1 MSSDQINLPE
11 CIETDSKYGSRQLSE
26 LHEEIRQ
33 IYLSDNRPWVIGYSG
48 GKDSTTALQ
57 LVWYALTT
65 LPKQKLIKP
74 IYVISSDT
82 LVETPLVVD
91 HIHNSLKEIQKKA
104 EELSLPIYANLVKPK
119 LNDTFWVNLL
129 GKGYPIPYTRSRWCT
144 DRLKISPANRFILD
158 KVAEHGEVLLVLG
171 VRKAESVTRAQ
182 VINMRSI
189 KGTNLKSHTSLPG
202 AFVYPPIVDFSIEDV
217 WNYLLQVPS
226 PWGKA
231 YNNQYLF
238 DLYKSAN
245 SAECPLVI
253 DNTTPSCGNSR
264 FGCWACTVVN
274 KDHSME
280 SLIKSGEDWMKPLLK
295 FRNILSELNN
305 PARKHLYRDHR
316 RRDGKVYFKKGLY
329 NNSHDQN
336 EDDKSS
342 SKIIAWGQT
351 RIDKGLS
358 EKAVNLL
365 QSLGLEVKER
375 DKEGGLPQI
384 LLRELLKVHVKIQET
399 RPDISIISIEELEN
413 IRTLWKTEQNDW
425 IDQVPIIHFEA
436 TGQNL
441 DWIEDDVTSFGKD
454 ARNILNKI
462 CRNNN
467 IPVDLVV
474 ALLDLEKQHHGM
486 SRRSNIYKKI
496 DAIFRK
502 DWRSIEEVQLDN

>member
-1 MSSDQINLPE
+1 MSADQIGLSFNKGD
-11 CIETDSKYGSRQLSE
+11 TKYGGRWLSE
-26 LHEEIRQ
+26 LHGEIRQ
-33 IYLSDNRPWVIGYSG
+33 IYLSDNRPWVIGFSG

-57 LVWYALTT
+57 LVWYSLNK

-91 HIHNSLKEIQKKA
+91 HIHNSLEEIQKKA
-104 EELSLPIYANLVKPK
+104 KELDLPIYTTLVKPE

-144 DRLKISPANRFILD
+144 DRLKISPANRFIL
-158 KVAEHGEVLLVLG
+158 KRVAEHGEILLILG
-171 VRKAESVTRAQ
+171 VRKSESATRAQ

-189 KGTNLKSHTSLPG
+189 KGTILKSHTSLPG
-202 AFVYPPIVDFSIEDV
+202 AFVYAPIVDFSIEDV

-226 PWGKA
+226 PWGNT

-264 FGCWACTVVN
+264 FGCWACTVVK

-280 SLIKSGEDWMKPLLK
+280 SLVESGEDWMKPLLN
-295 FRNILSELNN
+295 FRNILSELND
-305 PARKHLYRDHR
+305 PSLKHLYRDHR
-316 RRDGKVYFKKGLY
+316 RRDGKVYFKKDRY
-329 NNSHDQN
+329 ENNNQS
-336 EDDKSS
+336 DDNIPDKL
-342 SKIIAWGQT
+342 IAWGQT

-358 EKAVNLL
+358 EKAVNVL
-365 QSLGLEVKER
+365 QRLGLEVQER

-384 LLRELLKVHVKIQET
+384 LLRELLKVEVKIQKI
-399 RPDISIISIEELEN
+399 RPDISLISREELEN

-425 IDQVPIIHFEA
+425 IDQVPIIYFEA
-436 TGQNL
+436 TGQKL
-441 DWIEDDVTSFGKD
+441 DWIQDDVTSLSKNERD
-454 ARNILNKI
+454 ILTKI
-462 CRNNN
+462 CRNENV
-467 IPVDLVV
+467 PAELVV
-474 ALLDLEKQHHGM
+474 ALIDLEKQNQGM

-496 DAIFRK
+496 DTIFRK
-502 DWRSIEEVQLDN
+502 DWRSIEEVLT

>member
-1 MSSDQINLPE
+1 MNADQISFSFNE
-11 CIETDSKYGSRQLSE
+11 ADTKFGGRWLSE

-33 IYLSDNRPWVIGYSG
+33 IYLSDNRPWVIGFSG

-57 LVWYALTT
+57 LVWYALDD

-74 IYVISSDT
+74 VYVISSDT
-82 LVETPLVVD
+82 LVETPLVAD
-91 HIHNSLKEIQKKA
+91 HIQNSLKEIQKEA
-104 EELSLPIYANLVKPK
+104 EESSLPIYTNLVKPE
-119 LNDTFWVNLL
+119 LSDTFWVNLL

-144 DRLKISPANRFILD
+144 DRLKISPANRFIIE
-158 KVAEHGEVLLVLG
+158 KVAEHGEVILVLG
-171 VRKAESVTRAQ
+171 VRKSESATRAQ
-182 VINMRSI
+182 VLNMRSM
-189 KGTNLKSHTSLPG
+189 KGTILKSHTSLPG
-202 AFVYPPIVDFSIEDV
+202 AFVYAPIVDFSIEDV

-226 PWGKA
+226 PWGKT

-280 SLIKSGEDWMKPLLK
+280 SLIKSGEDWMIPLLK

-305 PARKHLYRDHR
+305 PAIKHLYRDHR

-329 NNSHDQN
+329 KSNHDQN
-336 EDDKSS
+336 LDDKSS
-342 SKIIAWGQT
+342 SNIIAWGQT

-358 EKAVNLL
+358 PKAVNLL
-365 QSLGLEVKER
+365 QRLGLEVKER

-384 LLRELLKVHVKIQET
+384 LLRELIKIQVKIQET
-399 RPDISIISIEELEN
+399 RPDISLISIEELEN
-413 IRTLWKTEQNDW
+413 IRTLWKNEQNDW
-425 IDQVPIIHFEA
+425 IDQVPIIYSEA
-436 TGQNL
+436 TGQSL
-441 DWIEDDVTSFGKD
+441 DWIQDDVTNFSKIE
-454 ARNILNKI
+454 RNILSKI
-462 CRNNN
+462 CRNDNVS
-467 IPVDLVV
+467 VDLVI
-474 ALLDLEKQHHGM
+474 ALIDLEKQYHGM

-496 DAIFRK
+496 DMIFRK
-502 DWRSIEEVQLDN
+502 DWRSIEEVLT